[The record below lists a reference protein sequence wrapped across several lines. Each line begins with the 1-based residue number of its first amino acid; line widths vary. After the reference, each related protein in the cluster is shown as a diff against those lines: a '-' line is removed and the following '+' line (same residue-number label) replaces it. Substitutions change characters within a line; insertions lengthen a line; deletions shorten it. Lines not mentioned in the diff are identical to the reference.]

1 MSDAP
6 RLPDLAPAML
16 RDQLLRSCADHYQ
29 DTVSEDGS
37 LADRR
42 RIRDG
47 LLAAQAAIES
57 VEPGGALG
65 SYVHRL
71 IVALE
76 HERAQLL
83 AFDSDDPEHWR
94 AGAVRTILREL
105 EHTAGWLLPSAR
117 SQTAGTLLIAQ
128 DLLFLIERQLPLIR
142 ELHEIGSLAPV
153 AATMD
158 AHGEITG
165 EAFTA
170 DVAASVPIENTLDH
184 FARQFAQAF
193 LGDDPIKAAAIF
205 FVSKRPIIPMYSFI
219 LCITRKYLG
228 TFY

>member
-1 MSDAP
+1 
-6 RLPDLAPAML
+6 ML

-76 HERAQLL
+76 HERAQFL
-83 AFDSDDPEHWR
+83 AFDRDDPEHWR

-105 EHTAGWLLPSAR
+105 EHTAGWLLPTAR
-117 SQTAGTLLIAQ
+117 SHGSERMLVAQELIVI
-128 DLLFLIERQLPLIR
+128 IEHQLPLLQQ
-142 ELHEIGSLAPV
+142 LHRSGSLAPV

-158 AHGEITG
+158 AAGEVTG
-165 EAFTA
+165 EAFTN
-170 DVAASVPIENTLDH
+170 DEAANVPVENT
-184 FARQFAQAF
+184 
-193 LGDDPIKAAAIF
+193 
-205 FVSKRPIIPMYSFI
+205 
-219 LCITRKYLG
+219 
-228 TFY
+228 